1 MRGKLKVPGDGV
13 FLSKGAPAV
22 QSLPISAD
30 EGGAAA
36 SQVRLVAPWLVG
48 VLIVLTAGS
57 ALPQGS
63 LDAGKTP
70 AQMFADT
77 CSNCHRR
84 PQELKRASAGFLR
97 QHYTPGAQEAA
108 AMASYLA
115 AVPADPRAGA
125 GKEKAKPLEKAQEK
139 EKAKAQVQ
147 AQDRP
152 NDRPP
157 MQQER
162 PKAPPVVVKGKRPEV
177 ARSTAPEAPVEVPQ
191 ESRAEAPVI
200 VPKLEPFEE

>member
-1 MRGKLKVPGDGV
+1 MQG
-13 FLSKGAPAV
+13 
-22 QSLPISAD
+22 LPISAD
-30 EGGAAA
+30 EGEAAA
-36 SQVRLVAPWLVG
+36 STVRWAAPWVAGVLVA
-48 VLIVLTAGS
+48 LTAGS

-84 PQELKRASAGFLR
+84 PQELRRASAGFLR

-108 AMASYLA
+108 AMANYLA
-115 AVPADPRAGA
+115 SIPADPRAGA
-125 GKEKAKPLEKAQEK
+125 GKEKAKTQEK

-147 AQDRP
+147 AQDRSQ
-152 NDRPP
+152 DRPP
-157 MQQER
+157 VHER
-162 PKAPPVVVKGKRPEV
+162 PRAQPVIKGKRPEV
-177 ARSTAPEAPVEVPQ
+177 AKSAASEPSAEVPQ
-191 ESRAEAPVI
+191 ETRAEPPVI